1 MANQGVF
8 TRELSQ
14 LESIPRSL
22 QRLEHRHTFT
32 TRYGQIV
39 PNFTEILYPNETLT
53 LRTTNF
59 LRTIPLKTPQLSR
72 VRVFQRFV
80 AVPMRIMWKPWE
92 DYINAVNPGD
102 VVPVEPFIA
111 NFNSVAQL
119 RHASS
124 AVSVPVS
131 IGYQYFSKAS
141 AVSAM
146 QSENANFAD
155 FSPLGIAWNS
165 LDRFATIGFC
175 RYLSTVNGLYNFLS
189 GYQFF
194 PHELGDYLNAP
205 VFSVH
210 LSSDVSSRF
219 SAFKFCAYQ
228 MAYNFF
234 YRRPNVEKYVD
245 DLYEMRTPFG
255 NDYICEFPSV
265 HSYFHADNTGSRFDS
280 PISLAVSL
288 NSSSIGRSA
297 MTNAERGGFFCPPAN
312 DAVSDFTLNEDSR
325 KYCDWSNV
333 ERFPLRSGENFVM
346 QATLNDSTGMPTYS
360 DSRISLTRMRY
371 APWLMDRFTSSNPW
385 PQRNEEA
392 MIPVSGSINVTL
404 PNSTTVSFSNLS
416 VTVPESPIDAKL
428 RISGNPTFTYDTDS
442 TIFAGDL
449 SIAADRKSVS
459 GGELWTFLGH
469 QEVIPQN
476 IQGFDAFQLFSR
488 GGTYSTGGSASA
500 SFSSTSANVDYS
512 LSVSP
517 SNFRFY
523 MQLQHIKEM
532 SGMTDGRYKSYMSMF
547 FGSRLRNNQIDY
559 PEFIGGFVQ
568 DLDISEIAQTSETD
582 STPLGSLA
590 GRGVSAKRGSS
601 IRFHAMEH
609 CVVMGLLHILPDAEY
624 IGGLNRVDHTTNPFD
639 WVLPQF
645 AGISEQAIRNSELSV
660 HSTTFGSNSNPFND
674 QAFGYEPRFN
684 ELRARHSYVTGDFR
698 DVFNSG
704 GSYRYFKPWLIVR
717 NFGFD
722 PSVSYDSSLVTKI
735 TLNSPTLSARFL
747 SSRGTVDASNF
758 EVSNEQVMYPF
769 MCDSYFD
776 ERIARIIPR
785 RGIPRI

>member
-53 LRTTNF
+53 LTTTNF

-72 VRVFQRFV
+72 VRIFQRFV

-102 VVPVEPFIA
+102 VVPVEPYIA
-111 NFNSVAQL
+111 NFNSVATL
-119 RHASS
+119 RKNSS
-124 AVSVPVS
+124 LVTMPVSV
-131 IGYQYFSKAS
+131 GYLYSSKAS

-146 QSENANFAD
+146 QSENANFSD
-155 FSPLGIAWNS
+155 FSPLGIAWDK
-165 LDRFATIGFC
+165 LDRVATIGFS
-175 RYLSTVNGLYNFLS
+175 RYLDVTNGFYNLLS

-245 DLYEMRTPFG
+245 DLHEMRTPFG
-255 NDYICEFPSV
+255 NDYICEFPTI
-265 HSYFHADNTGSRFDS
+265 HSYFYKSSTGSSFYS
-280 PISLAVSL
+280 PISRAVAHTPSGDPM
-288 NSSSIGRSA
+288 S
-297 MTNAERGGFFCPPAN
+297 NAEKGEFYCPPAN
-312 DAVSDFTLNEDSR
+312 NAISDWSTDSSNQ
-325 KYCDWSNV
+325 KYCEWSNV

-346 QATLNDSTGMPTYS
+346 QATLNDSTGMPTYH
-360 DSRISLTRMRY
+360 DSRISLTRIRY

-385 PQRNEEA
+385 PQRNEES

-416 VTVPESPIDAKL
+416 VTVPESPVDAKL
-428 RISGNPTFTYDTDS
+428 RIAGSQLFTYDTDS
-442 TIFAGDL
+442 TIFSGDL
-449 SIAADRKSVS
+449 SISADRKAVLGANLES
-459 GGELWTFLGH
+459 FLGH

-476 IQGFDAFQLFSR
+476 IAGFDAFQLFSR
-488 GGTYSTGGSASA
+488 SGTYSTGGSASA
-500 SFSSTSANVDYS
+500 SFSSTSANVDYA

-645 AGISEQAIRNSELSV
+645 AGISEQPIRNSELSI
-660 HSTTFGSNSNPFND
+660 HSTTFGSNSNTFND

-684 ELRARHSYVTGDFR
+684 ELRARHSFVTGGFR
-698 DVFNSG
+698 DVFNST
-704 GSYRYFKPWLIVR
+704 GSYQYFKPWLIVR

-722 PSVSYDSSLVTKI
+722 PSVSFDNNLVTKI

-776 ERIARIIPR
+776 ERVARIIPR

>member
-119 RHASS
+119 RHVSS
-124 AVSVPVS
+124 AVSTPVS

-146 QSENANFAD
+146 QSENANFTD
-155 FSPLGIAWNS
+155 FSPLGVAWNS
-165 LDRFATIGFC
+165 FDRVATIGFC
-175 RYLSTVNGLYNFLS
+175 RYLSTMNGLYNFLS

-265 HSYFHADNTGSRFDS
+265 HSYFHTDNTGSRFDS

-297 MTNAERGGFFCPPAN
+297 MTNAERGEFFCPPAN
-312 DAVSDFTLNEDSR
+312 DAVADFTLNEDSR

-346 QATLNDSTGMPTYS
+346 QVTLNDSTGMPTYS

-404 PNSTTVSFSNLS
+404 PNSTTVTFNNLNVNVPS
-416 VTVPESPIDAKL
+416 TSVGLSTTTPGATNYVTVRSTHAGLGQGHGLNEYAFYANDPA
-428 RISGNPTFTYDTDS
+428 DTDTNS
-442 TIFAGDL
+442 PLYLNNYLVTE
-449 SIAADRKSVS
+449 SVS
-459 GGELWTFLGH
+459 AT
-469 QEVIPQN
+469 
-476 IQGFDAFQLFSR
+476 SS
-488 GGTYSTGGSASA
+488 GTASA
-500 SFSSTSANVDYS
+500 SFSSTSANVDYT

>member
-59 LRTIPLKTPQLSR
+59 LRTLPLKTPQLSR
-72 VRVFQRFV
+72 VRIFQRFV

-102 VVPVEPFIA
+102 VVPVEPYIA
-111 NFNSVAQL
+111 NFNSICSLDFGRTSSVGLQS
-119 RHASS
+119 ASVYSLKS
-124 AVSVPVS
+124 A
-131 IGYQYFSKAS
+131 
-141 AVSAM
+141 AVSALLAVN
-146 QSENANFAD
+146 SNYTD
-155 FSPLGIAWNS
+155 FSPLGISTYITGSGNVCG
-165 LDRFATIGFC
+165 FA
-175 RYLSTVNGLYNFLS
+175 RLLTVARTGHIASGLT

-205 VFSVH
+205 LFSVS
-210 LSSDVSSRF
+210 LSDDVSSRF

-234 YRRPNVEKYVD
+234 YRRPNVEVFTD
-245 DLYEMRTPFG
+245 DFYEIAKVPFG
-255 NDYICEFPSV
+255 NDYFSEFPLI
-265 HSYFHADNTGSRFDS
+265 HSYYDTSVNMFYSPVSRSIARKGHYTNRQNGDFYNPTAISDVTTDWSTDS
-280 PISLAVSL
+280 SKQ
-288 NSSSIGRSA
+288 
-297 MTNAERGGFFCPPAN
+297 
-312 DAVSDFTLNEDSR
+312 

-333 ERFPLRSGENFVM
+333 EKFPLRSGANIVM
-346 QATLNDSTGMPTYS
+346 QASLNNSEGMPTYS
-360 DSRISLTRMRY
+360 DSRISLTRIRY

-416 VTVPESPIDAKL
+416 VTVPESPVDAKL
-428 RISGNPTFTYDTDS
+428 RITGQPTFTYDTDT
-442 TIFAGDL
+442 TILGGNL
-449 SIAADRKSVS
+449 TINSDRKSVTGTNLYS
-459 GGELWTFLGH
+459 FLGH
-469 QEVIPQN
+469 SSPISSDIES
-476 IQGFDAFQLFSR
+476 FDAYQLFTRS
-488 GGTYSTGGSASA
+488 GTYTTGGSASA
-500 SFSSTSANVDYS
+500 TFSSTSANVDYA
-512 LSVSP
+512 LTVSP

-568 DLDISEIAQTSETD
+568 DLDISEIAQTSETEL
-582 STPLGSLA
+582 TPLGSLA

-609 CVVMGLLHILPDAEY
+609 CIVMGLLHILPDAEY

-660 HSTTFGSNSNPFND
+660 HSTTFGSTLNPFND
-674 QAFGYEPRFN
+674 MAFGYEPRFN

-698 DVFNSG
+698 DVFNSCG
-704 GSYRYFKPWLIVR
+704 NYQFFRPWLIVR

-722 PSVSYDSSLVTKI
+722 PSVSVDSSLVTKI

>member
-72 VRVFQRFV
+72 VRIFQRFV

-102 VVPVEPFIA
+102 VVPVEPYIA
-111 NFNSVAQL
+111 NFNSVAMLQ
-119 RHASS
+119 RNSS
-124 AVSVPVS
+124 AYPLPVS
-131 IGYQYFSKAS
+131 ISALFDTKSA
-141 AVSAM
+141 AVSSM
-146 QSENANFAD
+146 QYINPNFSD
-155 FSPLGIAWNS
+155 FSPLGIAWNE
-165 LDRFATIGFC
+165 LDRLAPIGFS
-175 RYLSTVNGLYNFLS
+175 RYLQTVGGLYKYLS
-189 GYQFF
+189 GYQFY

-210 LSSDVSSRF
+210 LSNDVSSRF

-245 DLYEMRTPFG
+245 DLHEMRTPFG
-255 NDYICEFPSV
+255 NDYICEFPAI

-297 MTNAERGGFFCPPAN
+297 MTNAERGEFFCPPAN
-312 DAVSDFTLNEDSR
+312 DAVSDYTLDEDDR

-346 QATLNDSTGMPTYS
+346 QATLIDSTGMPTYS

-416 VTVPESPIDAKL
+416 VNVPSSSVHFRPTTDGSGSSDSQHSSAIIATVQHNTDDITTTLLGAPIGDYP
-428 RISGNPTFTYDTDS
+428 SDS
-442 TIFAGDL
+442 NYA
-449 SIAADRKSVS
+449 
-459 GGELWTFLGH
+459 FLATNA
-469 QEVIPQN
+469 VI
-476 IQGFDAFQLFSR
+476 G
-488 GGTYSTGGSASA
+488 STSGSASA
-500 SFSSTSANVDYS
+500 TFSSTSANVDYS

-704 GSYRYFKPWLIVR
+704 GSYQYFKPWLIIR

-722 PSVSYDSSLVTKI
+722 PSVSYDNNIVTKI
-735 TLNSPTLSARFL
+735 TLNSPTLSAQFL